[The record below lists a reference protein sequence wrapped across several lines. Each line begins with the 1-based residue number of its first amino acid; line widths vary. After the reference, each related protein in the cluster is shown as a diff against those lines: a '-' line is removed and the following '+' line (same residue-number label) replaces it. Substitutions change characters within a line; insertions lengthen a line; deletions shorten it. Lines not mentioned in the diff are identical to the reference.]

1 MGNIHQE
8 DITIVSI
15 CAQNTRTPS
24 FINQTLK
31 GVNNHTGSNTK
42 IMTDLNILPS
52 SKLKMNNNYNQ
63 KPSKLNYSINQL
75 DLLGV
80 WRIFQTTDR

>member
-31 GVNNHTGSNTK
+31 GINNYTGSNTK
-42 IMTDLNILPS
+42 IMTDLNILPT
-52 SKLKMNNNYNQ
+52 SKLKMNN
-63 KPSKLNYSINQL
+63 S
-75 DLLGV
+75 
-80 WRIFQTTDR
+80 